1 MRAGTVLLAGVACVS
16 VGMPLAF
23 IGILAP
29 PLFPVATW
37 VILLGLV
44 ACGAAGVV
52 GLVSASGED
61 GREHG

>member
-1 MRAGTVLLAGVACVS
+1 MRPGTVLLAGVACVS
-16 VGMPLAF
+16 VGMAIAF

-29 PLFPVATW
+29 SLFPVATW

-44 ACGAAGVV
+44 ACAAAGVV